1 MGAASRGVASIGRR
15 LVVVLILGITSS
27 TARVG
32 VAVGRI
38 GPGSPSEAGSVT
50 VLAEVTSTD
59 ERRHAEDATPLMLEA
74 LELAGVTVQD
84 IGRLAVDVGPGRFTG
99 LRVGLSTVRALAF
112 ALDLPVTGVS
122 SLELLAAEQ
131 GPTTEIPV
139 AAVIDARRNEVFQ
152 QIYGPDGPLG
162 DPVVG
167 AALDLAPIVP
177 SNAVVVGDGADRY
190 VALYADRVQVVPGR
204 EPSPSWLLRLAASR
218 PALDAADVAP
228 LYLRD
233 PDVQINIRT
242 RLSGGQHS

>member
-1 MGAASRGVASIGRR
+1 MGAAAGRAAGVGRR
-15 LVVVLILGITSS
+15 LAVVLILGITSS

-32 VAVGRI
+32 VAVGRV
-38 GPGSPSEAGSVT
+38 GTDGSVT
-50 VLAEVTSTD
+50 VLAEVTSAD

-74 LELAGVTVQD
+74 LKLAGVTVQD

-131 GPTTEIPV
+131 GPTVEVPV
-139 AAVIDARRNEVFQ
+139 AAIIDARRNEVFQ
-152 QIYGPDGPLG
+152 QLYGPDGPLG

-177 SNAVVVGDGADRY
+177 ISAVAVGDGADRY
-190 VALYADRVQVVPGR
+190 LALYADRVHVVPGR
-204 EPSPSWLLRLAASR
+204 EPSPSWLVRLAASR
-218 PALDAADVAP
+218 PALDAARVEP

-242 RLSGGQHS
+242 RHS